1 LSAQT
6 SVWQHHGCEI
16 GISALL
22 ILHTAVARS
31 KKTIAADGMRVCV
44 CVSGHVWAYLGVV
57 PGKLQDNFATCWGGE
72 KPEEAVLLC
81 FQLIYPMSMPH
92 F

>member
-1 LSAQT
+1 MVVKSASPHFSYSIPLSLVQKRQLPPT
-6 SVWQHHGCEI
+6 
-16 GISALL
+16 
-22 ILHTAVARS
+22 
-31 KKTIAADGMRVCV
+31 VCV
-44 CVSGHVWAYLGVV
+44 CVSGHVWAYLGVF